1 MRERINRLAKGIID
15 SEVPKLVITPSALE
29 GSVPAGTTA
38 RGELMVVSG
47 NGLHIKGLIYSGNP
61 RVTVANNAFGGLRNR
76 IVYEVNSKYCEH
88 GEVIKGSFYLVTNG
102 GEKEIPY
109 SCLLYT
115 SRWV

>member
-47 NGLHIKGLIYSGNP
+47 NGLHIKGLI
-61 RVTVANNAFGGLRNR
+61 
-76 IVYEVNSKYCEH
+76 
-88 GEVIKGSFYLVTNG
+88 
-102 GEKEIPY
+102 
-109 SCLLYT
+109 
-115 SRWV
+115 

>member
-61 RVTVANNAFGGLRNR
+61 
-76 IVYEVNSKYCEH
+76 H
-88 GEVIKGSFYLVTNG
+88 
-102 GEKEIPY
+102 
-109 SCLLYT
+109 
-115 SRWV
+115 